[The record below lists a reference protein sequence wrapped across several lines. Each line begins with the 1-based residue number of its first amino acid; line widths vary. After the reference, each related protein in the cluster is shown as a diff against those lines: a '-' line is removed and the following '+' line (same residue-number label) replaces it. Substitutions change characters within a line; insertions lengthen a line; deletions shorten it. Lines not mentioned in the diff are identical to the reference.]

1 MTAIDSPAYLAA
13 RFISAPYAQNK
24 CEVISMNQYDG
35 LGEMLKNDP
44 AAFDYYTS
52 LPQYVRSMIARRS
65 QNVHSMEELRNY
77 ADNLLR
83 GDG

>member
-1 MTAIDSPAYLAA
+1 M
-13 RFISAPYAQNK
+13 K
-24 CEVISMNQYDG
+24 QYDG
-35 LGEMLKNDP
+35 LGEMLKSDD